1 MGEALSFVDA
11 VPRDAAAGLDA
22 GSIHLWRMAYDPSL
36 RRAPLIALLAAY
48 LGVPAS
54 MITLTE
60 GAKGKP
66 RLQEAAVRSGQTRSP
81 GADAALSFRP
91 SRTYPRGADL
101 ALSFRS
107 SGQAFPPAAGAALS
121 FNWSH
126 SGAYA
131 LVALARDDALGVDIE
146 RLDKKART
154 LDIAQRFFDPAEAGL
169 LASLDPVTRQRAFI
183 GLWCAKEAV
192 LKAAG
197 EGLSFGLARLA
208 FASRS
213 GGDWTLA
220 RVDPA
225 LGTVSAWQLAGFEAA
240 PGYRGALAWRGTPK
254 RLLAFDLAR
263 APRRG

>member
-1 MGEALSFVDA
+1 MGEALSFVA
-11 VPRDAAAGLDA
+11 AAPRDAAAGLDA
-22 GSIHLWRMAYDPSL
+22 DSIHLWRMRYDPSL

-54 MITLTE
+54 LITLTE
-60 GAKGKP
+60 DAKGKP
-66 RLQEAAVRSGQTRSP
+66 RLQQAAVRSGQTRSP
-81 GADAALSFRP
+81 AADAALS
-91 SRTYPRGADL
+91 L
-101 ALSFRS
+101 RS
-107 SGQAFPPAAGAALS
+107 SGQACPPGADAALS

-131 LVALARDDALGVDIE
+131 LVALARNDALGVDIE
-146 RLDKKART
+146 RLDKKARA
-154 LDIAQRFFDPAEAGL
+154 LDIAHRFFDPAEAGL

-183 GLWCAKEAV
+183 GLWCAKEAL

-208 FASRS
+208 FASRT

-220 RVDPA
+220 RVHPA

-240 PGYRGALAWRGTPK
+240 PGYRGALAWRGAPK

-263 APRRG
+263 APGRG